1 MERSVLKFG
10 IYKYSPRKLNTEELL
25 EDGSVSYDF
34 PQKKIIFSSRLL
46 SGVSLG

>member
-25 EDGSVSYDF
+25 EKMWCV
-34 PQKKIIFSSRLL
+34 L
-46 SGVSLG
+46 